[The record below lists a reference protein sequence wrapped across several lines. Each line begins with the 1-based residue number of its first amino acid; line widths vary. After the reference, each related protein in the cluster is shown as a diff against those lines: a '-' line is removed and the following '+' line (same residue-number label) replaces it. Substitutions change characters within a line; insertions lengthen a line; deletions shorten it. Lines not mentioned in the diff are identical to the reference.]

1 MRDAVQILEL
11 ENSKEYKIVKN
22 RVYVWETKN
31 SQQITSDKK
40 YPRHRKKELTDSAIR
55 NVKEF
60 DRSAEV
66 REDEGD
72 AAYHAS

>member
-1 MRDAVQILEL
+1 MK
-11 ENSKEYKIVKN
+11 ENSIKKTLGGDANYFGNKKISKIYKE
-22 RVYVWETKN
+22 
-31 SQQITSDKK
+31 KK
-40 YPRHRKKELTDSAIR
+40 LTDGAIR

-72 AAYHAS
+72 AAYHTS